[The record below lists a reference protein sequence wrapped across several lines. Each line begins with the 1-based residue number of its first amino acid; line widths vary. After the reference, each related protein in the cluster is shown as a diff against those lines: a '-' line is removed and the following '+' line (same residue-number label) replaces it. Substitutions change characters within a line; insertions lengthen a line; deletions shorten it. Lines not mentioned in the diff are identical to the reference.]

1 MLGIVDVGGGMR
13 CIYSAGVYD
22 CFYDR
27 KIDVG
32 YCLGVSAGSA
42 NLISYVCGQRGRNLA
57 FYSDYALRKEY
68 MSAENFIKTRISDLT
83 TFSPPFATRTANIR
97 LTMSILSKAVLFT
110 ERRQQ
115 GQATEQVFFLKT
127 KT

>member
-68 MSAENFIKTRISDLT
+68 MSAENFIKTGSD
-83 TFSPPFATRTANIR
+83 IG